1 MLGALRCSRRT
12 LHLQAELIRITFA
25 ASIFHRPGRLS
36 SLQTRHFA
44 STMDESTDKTSAQ
57 TAAASSSTDFK
68 RPLSGLFA
76 INKPSGVTSMSLLE
90 SLKELFLSSKLFVEN
105 PEPYSLEKGKKS
117 RKNKYWQ
124 KKNQAKALKIGQGGT
139 LDPLASG
146 VLIIGLN
153 SATKKLSNFLDC
165 SKAYRTTGIL
175 GCKTDSYDSDGK
187 TVGLSSWKHV
197 KPEDIRKACQSIE
210 GEHWQIPP
218 MCVSLIDSSLPE
230 IP

>member
-1 MLGALRCSRRT
+1 MG
-12 LHLQAELIRITFA
+12 E
-25 ASIFHRPGRLS
+25 SIDP
-36 SLQTRHFA
+36 A
-44 STMDESTDKTSAQ
+44 P
-57 TAAASSSTDFK
+57 SSSSIADFHN
-68 RPLSGLFA
+68 RQLSGLFA
-76 INKPSGVTSMSLLE
+76 INKPSGTVSMTLLE
-90 SLKELFLSSKLFVEN
+90 SLKELFLSSKLFVDN
-105 PEPYSLEKGKKS
+105 PEPFQIEKTTGAKKS

-124 KKNQAKALKIGQGGT
+124 KKNQAKAIKIGQGGT

-187 TVGLSSWKHV
+187 MVGLAGWKHV
-197 KPEDIRKACQSIE
+197 KPEDIRRECGLIK

-218 MCVSLIDSSLPE
+218 MCVYRHNFFFVMKKKIQSSEDDRLKRK
-230 IP
+230 

>member
-1 MLGALRCSRRT
+1 
-12 LHLQAELIRITFA
+12 
-25 ASIFHRPGRLS
+25 
-36 SLQTRHFA
+36 
-44 STMDESTDKTSAQ
+44 MDESALKTTSPEL
-57 TAAASSSTDFK
+57 AAPSSSTDFK

-105 PEPYSLEKGKKS
+105 PEPHQLAKGKKS

-124 KKNQAKALKIGQGGT
+124 KKNQAKAIKIGQGGT

-153 SATKKLSNFLDC
+153 SGTKKLSNFLDC
-165 SKAYRTTGIL
+165 SKSYRSTGIL

-197 KPEDIRKACQSIE
+197 KPDDIRKACQSIQ

-218 MCVSLIDSSLPE
+218 MCVSLVDSLLAPKPFMVGRSFLSSRAAG
-230 IP
+230 